1 MVRAGEEESRELPL
15 RPRRGLQ
22 SDGIHSADLREDPLE
37 LVEDLQDSLDRRG
50 VLVRVDPRHLREA
63 GELLREL
70 RIELHRARA
79 ERVETGVDP
88 EVHLTQSRVMADD
101 VVLRNLREGETLPPQ
116 GDGDVEQIRVGTV
129 LGSHP
134 LAQQR
139 LVVAGLPESQWIPSK
154 AAKRRP

>member
-22 SDGIHSADLREDPLE
+22 CDGIHSADLREDPLE
-37 LVEDLQDSLDRRG
+37 LVEDLQDSLDGRG

-79 ERVETGVDP
+79 ERAETGVDP
-88 EVHLTQSRVMADD
+88 EVQLTQSRVMADED
-101 VVLRNLREGETLPPQ
+101 QPPDLPEGETLPPRGEPDAEQ
-116 GDGDVEQIRVGTV
+116 GPTSTFPGCPPIT
-129 LGSHP
+129 
-134 LAQQR
+134 
-139 LVVAGLPESQWIPSK
+139 
-154 AAKRRP
+154 